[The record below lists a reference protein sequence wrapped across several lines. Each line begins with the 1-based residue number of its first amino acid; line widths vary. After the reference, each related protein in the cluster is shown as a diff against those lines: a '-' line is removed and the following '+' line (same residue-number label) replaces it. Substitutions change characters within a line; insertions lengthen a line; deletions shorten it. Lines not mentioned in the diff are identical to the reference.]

1 MKSLQKHALWIL
13 LKDCL
18 KLSDE
23 QLCKELNVRGHD
35 VSADKLAAMMAGFE
49 PMPESIEKALKHV
62 GAEHLFFAEHVL
74 NSARVEELIGPWYHM
89 HEHSPAADCRPA
101 FEGSTDF
108 LDDL

>member
-1 MKSLQKHALWIL
+1 MKSLQKHPLWKL

-18 KLSDE
+18 GLSDE

-49 PMPESIEKALKHV
+49 PMPESIETALKHI
-62 GAEHLFFAEHVL
+62 GAAHLFHAEYVL
-74 NSARVEELIGPWYHM
+74 DPAKVEELVEHWYQIQ
-89 HEHSPAADCRPA
+89 ERSPTVDCRPA
-101 FEGSTDF
+101 FERFADF